1 MKLFEIENR
10 FTGKIIFKLKTT
22 SFKLCIEAAVNNWAD
37 LSSAD
42 LHSADLSSANLRF
55 ANLRSAK
62 NISKFRT
69 TPLYILQD
77 QVGKI
82 RAYKL
87 VNKNNEGPYNGGI
100 IYKKGKTYTVKK
112 VNKNENES
120 CGAGINLATLDWCL
134 SKYIEGY
141 KILIAEFTK
150 KDIVAIPIGS
160 DGKFRVSKCKIIGE
174 KNKKDLGVK

>member
-42 LHSADLSSANLRF
+42 LHSADLNSANLRSANLRFANLRWANLRSADLHSADLSSANLRF
-55 ANLRSAK
+55 ANLSSAK

-87 VNKNNEGPYNGGI
+87 VNKNNEGPYN
-100 IYKKGKTYTVKK
+100 
-112 VNKNENES
+112 
-120 CGAGINLATLDWCL
+120 
-134 SKYIEGY
+134 
-141 KILIAEFTK
+141 
-150 KDIVAIPIGS
+150 
-160 DGKFRVSKCKIIGE
+160 
-174 KNKKDLGVK
+174 

>member
-55 ANLRSAK
+55 ANLSSAK

-87 VNKNNEGPYNGGI
+87 VNKNNEGPYN
-100 IYKKGKTYTVKK
+100 
-112 VNKNENES
+112 
-120 CGAGINLATLDWCL
+120 
-134 SKYIEGY
+134 
-141 KILIAEFTK
+141 
-150 KDIVAIPIGS
+150 
-160 DGKFRVSKCKIIGE
+160 
-174 KNKKDLGVK
+174 